1 MYTRGYGGRR
11 LRKTITV
18 FVNDRNNPHQ
28 KLIIAGQV
36 EKFASITPERVRLV
50 GPVDEKITASVTIVP
65 KKKYPFEI
73 IEASAKKGVHF
84 RYKLEKMDPSQGK
97 GYLLTLENLK
107 KEKGRYYDTI
117 SLKTNNKTRPLINI
131 NVYGSITD
139 NSMNATPIKEI
150 K

>member
-1 MYTRGYGGRR
+1 VYTRGYGGRR
-11 LRKTITV
+11 LQKTITV
-18 FVNDRNNPHQ
+18 FLNNKNKPHQ

-50 GPVDEKITASVTIVP
+50 GPVDEKIIESVTILP

-73 IEASAKKGVHF
+73 IATSAKKGVHF
-84 RYKLEKMDPSQGK
+84 RYKLEKMNPSQGK

-107 KEKGRYYDTI
+107 KEKGRYYDSI
-117 SLKTNNKTRPLINI
+117 SLKTNNKTRPSINI

-139 NSMNATPIKEI
+139 NTMRTTPIKE
-150 K
+150 KK